1 MDRDTAF
8 DTARDHIAQIEKE
21 DSHTID
27 EVDLT
32 AEDAELGLET
42 VRQSVTDVTILP
54 LENVAFTAQKIQDA
68 IAEHHAA
75 IREARLAGAS
85 LKDITAAS
93 HYSSRQSIH
102 DVLDG
107 KKK

>member
-1 MDRDTAF
+1 MDRKA
-8 DTARDHIAQIEKE
+8 K
-21 DSHTID
+21 S
-27 EVDLT
+27 
-32 AEDAELGLET
+32 GLET
-42 VRQSVTDVTILP
+42 VHQSVTDVTILP

-75 IREARLAGAS
+75 IREARLAGAP
-85 LKDITAAS
+85 LNDITAAS